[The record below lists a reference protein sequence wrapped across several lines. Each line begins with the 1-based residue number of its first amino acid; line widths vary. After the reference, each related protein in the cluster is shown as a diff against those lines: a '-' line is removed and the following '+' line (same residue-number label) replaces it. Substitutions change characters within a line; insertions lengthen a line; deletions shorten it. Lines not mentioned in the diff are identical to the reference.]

1 MYTRSLLILALT
13 FGTTGLA
20 TAQEISDT
28 GGRVFGLLGGSFGD
42 GGTTLTTSGGAG
54 LRLTRHLGLD
64 FEVLYVADLYLSD
77 GDDFVIQGGGR
88 RRFPFPSFRIDEDG
102 SLTTFL
108 TKLTVDF
115 PVAGDRVVPYVT
127 GGGGIGR
134 LSRRTEVRFGD
145 DGCFRHQVLLR
156 CDGHVRDRSSG
167 PPARVSEHPHDAQP
181 PDDAPQGHEDVPK
194 RQPPRGKP
202 RLHRRRPRL
211 ASELQR
217 PMRPNEVVVAT

>member
-20 TAQEISDT
+20 AAQEISDT
-28 GGRVFGLLGGSFGD
+28 GGRVFGLVGGSFGE
-42 GGTTLTTSGGAG
+42 GGTTVTTSGGAG

-64 FEVLYVADLYLSD
+64 FEVLYVSDLDLSD
-77 GDDFVIQGGGR
+77 DDDFVIQGGGR
-88 RRFPFPSFRIDEDG
+88 RRVPFPSFRIDEDG

-115 PVAGDRVVPYVT
+115 PLAGDRLVPYVT

-145 DGCFRHQVLLR
+145 SDN
-156 CDGHVRDRSSG
+156 
-167 PPARVSEHPHDAQP
+167 DATP
-181 PDDAPQGHEDVPK
+181 IAVPFDAPQLVRLIFPPVPVDRSAIWLALTVGGGGDVMLWK
-194 RQPPRGKP
+194 GLGVGADVRWL
-202 RLHRRRPRL
+202 RLLTDRD
-211 ASELQR
+211 ELD
-217 PMRPNEVVVAT
+217 VAIVAGRVSYRF

>member
-20 TAQEISDT
+20 AAQEISDT
-28 GGRVFGLLGGSFGD
+28 GGRVFGLVGGSFGD
-42 GGTTLTTSGGAG
+42 GGTSVTTSGGAG

-64 FEVLYVADLYLSD
+64 FEVLYVSDLDLSD
-77 GDDFVIQGGGR
+77 DDDFVIQGGGR
-88 RRFPFPSFRIDEDG
+88 HRFSFPSFRIDEDG

-115 PVAGDRVVPYVT
+115 PVAGDRLVPYVT

-145 DGCFRHQVLLR
+145 APIPVPLEEPRLGTLSFQPVPF
-156 CDGHVRDRSSG
+156 DRSETGLALTVGGGIDVMLWKGLGVGADVRWLRLLTDSDELDVAIVAG
-167 PPARVSEHPHDAQP
+167 RVSY
-181 PDDAPQGHEDVPK
+181 
-194 RQPPRGKP
+194 RF
-202 RLHRRRPRL
+202 
-211 ASELQR
+211 
-217 PMRPNEVVVAT
+217 